1 MKIVDGVD
9 LKVLLLYGF
18 HRYPAPIKEYYKV
31 VYIDNDRNRFIEYSV
46 KTNDR
51 RIIIHTVN
59 FDDHFKNRYYLDNTL
74 YELMLDKLIEEV
86 KEDEE
91 EA

>member
-9 LKVLLLYGF
+9 LKVLLMYGF
-18 HRYPAPIKEYYKV
+18 QRYPAPIKEYYKI
-31 VYIDNDRNRFIEYSV
+31 VYIDNDRTKFIEYSI

-51 RIIIHTVN
+51 KIIIQTVN
-59 FDDHFKNRYYLDNTL
+59 FTDPLGNRFYLDNTI

-86 KEDEE
+86 K
-91 EA
+91 